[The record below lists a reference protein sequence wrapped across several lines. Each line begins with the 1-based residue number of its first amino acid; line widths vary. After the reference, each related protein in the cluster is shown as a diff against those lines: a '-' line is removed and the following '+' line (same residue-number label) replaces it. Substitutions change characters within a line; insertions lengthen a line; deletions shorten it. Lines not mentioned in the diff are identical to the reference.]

1 MEQRPKTLLI
11 LVVLLVCSFL
21 PVFTASPFSQQDS
34 SLVIKEVLIKTS
46 GAYLWLS
53 PIVHV
58 FAVVLLVAL
67 YLCGSR
73 VGRVADGFFAIL
85 FLFVAF
91 SNHIT
96 VTDTYG
102 LAVVTGNLVP
112 ILIVGLFWVWEV
124 YRPQNNYVF
133 ERLPAWR
140 YWVLPF
146 AFLAFWSP
154 IDAQLN
160 PDFNPLLLLN
170 SSFGVMYCPTTPVI
184 IALLTLIYPKVNTYV
199 LRATSFVG
207 LIIGL
212 FNAMSYFIMP
222 GYTLWNLVLHTP
234 LIFISLYGL
243 LIPALVKTNLS
254 SQEPQ

>member
-1 MEQRPKTLLI
+1 MKERTKTLLI
-11 LVVLLVCSFL
+11 LVVLLICSFL
-21 PVFTASPFSQQDS
+21 PVFTSLPFPQQDS
-34 SLVIKEVLIKTS
+34 SLVIKEVLMKTS
-46 GAYLWLS
+46 VAYLWLS

-58 FAVVLLVAL
+58 IAVVLLIAL
-67 YLCGSR
+67 YLYSSR
-73 VGRVADGFFAIL
+73 VGRVADAFFAIL
-85 FLFVAF
+85 FLFIAF
-91 SNHIT
+91 SNHIA
-96 VTDTYG
+96 VTGPYG

-112 ILIVGLFWVWEV
+112 ILIVGLLWIWEV
-124 YRPQNNYVF
+124 YRPQNNYAF

-154 IDAQLN
+154 INAQLN

-170 SSFGVMYCPTTPVI
+170 SSFGVMYCPTTPFI
-184 IALLTLIYPKVNTYV
+184 IAVLTLIYPRVNTIV

-212 FNAMSYFIMP
+212 FNVLSYFIMP

-234 LIFISLYGL
+234 LIFISVYGL
-243 LIPALVKTNLS
+243 LIPTLAKTNLS
-254 SQEPQ
+254 